1 MRLRSAMDLPLLC
14 AAVGTT
20 FTPPLFV
27 LSSLLEENDD
37 EPLLEVVGESP
48 SLYETFLGGGGCGTV
63 VERCVA
69 TPVDEFC
76 VKPAMVM
83 HCSNT
88 VHRKRERGVVSMF
101 SVNAL
106 ESCKSGGVA
115 RRESLIIA
123 QDIYIRGFMSDRS
136 TYTI

>member
-63 VERCVA
+63 VARCVE
-69 TPVDEFC
+69 TPFDEFC

-83 HCSNT
+83 LILCT
-88 VHRKRERGVVSMF
+88 ITTRCTERERERGVVSMF

-106 ESCKSGGVA
+106 ESCKSGGVP

-123 QDIYIRGFMSDRS
+123 
-136 TYTI
+136 